1 MHRQDRILVKAKD
14 GTGDKKSQDIL
25 AEVGA
30 FRYSFLL
37 PVKIQQSLLLE
48 VV

>member
-30 FRYSFLL
+30 FQVTLFCS
-37 PVKIQQSLLLE
+37 QSKYNNHYCWK
-48 VV
+48 